1 MKKTT
6 LYFLYPLFRNLFI
19 FLFLGCISA
28 HAQSVTIKGNI
39 VDENTLEPIALASI
53 FIANTTYGTM
63 SDKEGEFS
71 LTFLTSEG
79 LTLIVSHIGYHT
91 KTFKLGVD
99 HNSTKLDIKLQF
111 KEHVLDQLTITNNND
126 KMRYLNHF
134 REGLLGESKNGRKC
148 RIQNP
153 KVIHFISRGI
163 MGGNNWELEAMLDSS
178 LQLENRMLGYLV
190 SYKMEYFR
198 FSNNDVSYF
207 GYPLLTDRLDS
218 MKKTSKIIKNRR
230 ETYKGSKLHFF
241 RSLHT
246 NTLDEEGFEVYKIAQ
261 FPIDSAD
268 REDYGL
274 LQDSVF
280 IGKANTR
287 MEQTTERIQ
296 LYEYVK
302 PQLLTG
308 TPILTIKEPFEICYI
323 NKKEESYYVAKTKYY
338 DGLRRRYKGQSTIVK
353 LKNGEIKF
361 YANGSTENIYE
372 LVTIGYW
379 SYLKMGD
386 FLPFD
391 YVFEE
396 EDEKD

>member
-1 MKKTT
+1 MIKTT
-6 LYFLYPLFRNLFI
+6 LYFLNTLFRCFI
-19 FLFLGCISA
+19 FLFFLGCASA
-28 HAQSVTIKGNI
+28 NAQSITITGSV
-39 VDENTLEPIALASI
+39 VDENTLKPIPLASV
-53 FIANTTYGTM
+53 FIANTTYGTT
-63 SDKEGEFS
+63 SNKEGEFS
-71 LTFLTSEG
+71 LSFFKSEG
-79 LTLIVSHIGYHT
+79 LNLIVSHISYRT
-91 KTFKLGVD
+91 QSIKLRVD
-99 HNSTKLDIKLQF
+99 ESSIQLKIKLQY
-111 KEHVLDQLTITNNND
+111 KEHVLDQLTITNDND
-126 KMRYLNHF
+126 RMYYLNHF
-134 REGLLGESKNGRKC
+134 IEGLLGESRNGRKC
-148 RIQNP
+148 RILNP
-153 KVIHFISRGI
+153 TVIHFISQGI
-163 MGGNNWELEAMLDSS
+163 MGGNNWQLKAMLDSS

-190 SYKMEYFR
+190 SYKMEYFK

-218 MKKTSKIIKNRR
+218 LKNGSKIIKNRK

-246 NTLDEEGFEVYKIAQ
+246 NTLDEEGFEVYKIVQ
-261 FPIDSAD
+261 FPIDSTD
-268 REDYGL
+268 QEDYGL

-287 MEQTTERIQ
+287 MVQTKERIQ

-308 TPILTIKEPFEICYI
+308 TPVLTIQEPFEICYV
-323 NKKEESYYVAKTKYY
+323 NKKEERYYIAKTKYY

-391 YVFEE
+391 YVFE
-396 EDEKD
+396 DKSTVQ